1 MLAAAAMISFTA
13 CEKDGDEDG
22 NDERLVNEMKIGDK
36 SYPLAGGCCY
46 YWMYDEEEQ
55 ITRYEIY
62 LSNHANEPGFVDG
75 PQSRVNICYLY
86 AKNTNQEIMPSGPYP
101 YKTIVDDIPA
111 VGRYHN
117 GMSAYVLYD
126 DNSNSGYWIK
136 FGQKGSGA
144 SELEINVKHISG
156 NIYEITFTNGYNGY
170 GSTVRGH
177 YKGEINM
184 INDN

>member
-1 MLAAAAMISFTA
+1 
-13 CEKDGDEDG
+13 
-22 NDERLVNEMKIGDK
+22 
-36 SYPLAGGCCY
+36 
-46 YWMYDEEEQ
+46 
-55 ITRYEIY
+55 
-62 LSNHANEPGFVDG
+62 
-75 PQSRVNICYLY
+75 
-86 AKNTNQEIMPSGPYP
+86 MPSGPYP